1 MRFYLRAMSYFKQDL
16 LLIGSLLLLIGLS
29 LCVGLLQ
36 AWPMGM
42 MADALAGQHPTDWIH
57 KVFNVLQAPF
67 TSSKHKEQNLGVQ
80 IIGIALIGMFLK
92 VAQDSIALS
101 KNMLN
106 NYLRYNGNTRARS
119 ELFQKLQAL
128 GPDYHRNKPQGD
140 AIYRVSNDVWGL
152 FGILDGF
159 TGTGASVVTLL
170 AMTAVMISRNLT
182 ITLIAWSA
190 APMLILVNWYFSRT
204 LKRTAIETKR
214 VDTDMTTVLQRAMYS
229 ISLTQLF
236 GRQFYEQAKFDHS
249 VRRSVKALLKFNW
262 QEQAYP
268 LAVQSIFALWGAAV
282 FGIGGYFAFKNP
294 QSFHFSD
301 VIAFMAYLGQL
312 WGPLS
317 LIIGFKAGIQ
327 GHVASAERVFHVLD
341 QPVSVTDAPDAAH
354 LAVRSRT
361 LTLHDV
367 GFAYGSE
374 PVLRSVSAC
383 VLPGQMVAFIG
394 PSGTGKSTLLSLLP
408 RLYDPSSGF
417 ISLDGYDLRK
427 IKLADVRRHIALV
440 PQDSTILAASISENI
455 AYGRPGATR
464 NQIREAA
471 EMAGAAEF
479 IQGLPEGYDTI
490 VSEGGQNLSGGQRQ
504 RIAIARAVLS
514 EAPILVLDEPTS
526 SLDPHHEHL
535 VMEMLGRLR
544 KHRTVILV
552 THRIETVTECDQI
565 FVMNAGR
572 IVERGNHAQLMA
584 QGDQYTALALRRT
597 RSPISASSPAPDM
610 DEPKASGS
618 EEEIYVAA

>member
-16 LLIGSLLLLIGLS
+16 LLIGSVLLLIGLS
-29 LCVGLLQ
+29 VCVGVLQ
-36 AWPMGM
+36 AWPLGLMG
-42 MADALAGQHPTDWIH
+42 DALAGQHPSDWIH
-57 KVFNVLQAPF
+57 RVFSAMQLPF
-67 TSSKHKEQNLGVQ
+67 TKHSTGLQLVGL
-80 IIGIALIGMFLK
+80 ALIGMLLK
-92 VAQDSIALS
+92 VAQDSISLS
-101 KNMLN
+101 KNMVRFHLQ
-106 NYLRYNGNTRARS
+106 YNGNSAART
-119 ELFQKLQAL
+119 ELFQKLQSL
-128 GPDYHRNKPQGD
+128 GPEYHRNIPQGD

-159 TGTGASVVTLL
+159 IGAGASFVTLA
-170 AMTAVMISRNLT
+170 AMTAVMLSRSLT
-182 ITLIAWSA
+182 VTAVAWSA
-190 APMLILVNWYFSRT
+190 APMLMLVNWYFSRT
-204 LKRTAIETKR
+204 LKRTSVEQKR
-214 VDTDMTTVLQRAMYS
+214 VDTEMTTVLQRAVNS

-236 GRQFYEQAKFDHS
+236 GRQFFEQAKFDQS
-249 VRRSVKALLKFNW
+249 VRRSVRALLKLNW
-262 QEQAYP
+262 QAEAYP

-282 FGIGGYFAFKNP
+282 FGIGGCYAYNHP
-294 QSFHFSD
+294 NTFHFSD
-301 VIAFMAYLGQL
+301 VCAFMAYLGQL
-312 WGPLS
+312 WEPLS
-317 LIIGFKAGIQ
+317 RIIGFKAGIQ

-341 QPVSVTDAPDAAH
+341 QPVSVADAPDAVH

-367 GFAYGSE
+367 GFGYGPEVE

-408 RLYDPSSGF
+408 RLYDPTSGF

-479 IQGLPEGYDTI
+479 IRGLPEGFDTI
-490 VSEGGQNLSGGQRQ
+490 VTEGGQNLSGGQRQ

-526 SLDPHHEHL
+526 ALDPHHEHL

-544 KHRTVILV
+544 KHRTVVLV
-552 THRIETVTECDQI
+552 THRIETVSDCDQI
-565 FVMNAGR
+565 FLMNAGR

-584 QGDQYTALALRRT
+584 QGDQYSSLALRRT
-597 RSPISASSPAPDM
+597 RSPASPSSAAPDT
-610 DEPKASGS
+610 EETKTGGS

>member
-16 LLIGSLLLLIGLS
+16 LLIGSVLLLIGLS
-29 LCVGLLQ
+29 VCVGLLQ
-36 AWPMGM
+36 AWPLGI
-42 MADALAGQHPTDWIH
+42 MADTITKQNANDWVH
-57 KVFNVLQAPF
+57 KVFNVMLLPF
-67 TSSKHKEQNLGVQ
+67 SKGGMPMK
-80 IIGIALIGMFLK
+80 IIGLTLIGMFLK
-92 VAQDSIALS
+92 VAQDSIALA

-119 ELFQKLQAL
+119 ELFQRLQAL

-159 TGTGASVVTLL
+159 IATSASLITLI
-170 AMTAVMISRNLT
+170 AMIGVMVSRNLT
-182 ITLIAWSA
+182 ITLVALSA
-190 APMLILVNWYFSRT
+190 GPMLMLVNWYFSRT

-214 VDTDMTTVLQRAMYS
+214 VDTDMTTVLQRAMNS

-236 GRQFYEQAKFDHS
+236 GRQFYEQAKFDQS
-249 VRRSVKALLKFNW
+249 VRRSVRALLKFNW

-282 FGIGGYFAFKNP
+282 FGIGSYRAYQHP
-294 QSFHFSD
+294 ESFHISD

-312 WGPLS
+312 WDPLS
-317 LIIGFKAGIQ
+317 RIIGFKAGIQ

-341 QPVSVTDAPDAAH
+341 QPVSVVDSPDAVH
-354 LAVRSRT
+354 LGVRSRT

-367 GFAYGSE
+367 GFGYGPDAD

-408 RLYDPSSGF
+408 RLYDPTSGS

-464 NQIREAA
+464 SQIREAA

-479 IQGLPEGYDTI
+479 IHNLPEGYDTI
-490 VSEGGQNLSGGQRQ
+490 ITEGGQNLSGGQRQ

-514 EAPILVLDEPTS
+514 EAPVLVLDEPTS

-535 VMEMLGRLR
+535 VMDMLGRLR
-544 KHRTVILV
+544 KHRTIILV

-565 FVMNAGR
+565 FVMNTGR
-572 IVERGNHAQLMA
+572 IVERGTHAQLLA
-584 QGDQYTALALRRT
+584 QGDQYTALASRRT
-597 RSPISASSPAPDM
+597 RSPIDPGLDT
-610 DEPKASGS
+610 DEPKAGGS
-618 EEEIYVAA
+618 EDEIYAAA